1 MNTIIKPKHFQNLF
15 WKVQENLLSIISN
28 KSLIGMSSYKNRLI
42 LSRIQEQLNFMVNK
56 SWKYAPDL
64 FSQIYR
70 YIYIEIN
77 NKFYII

>member
-1 MNTIIKPKHFQNLF
+1 MTLLFYYIYYKIQSEENLF

-56 SWKYAPDL
+56 SWEYAPDL
-64 FSQIYR
+64 FTQIYR
-70 YIYIEIN
+70 YIYIE
-77 NKFYII
+77 NK